1 MRYSRVFPK
10 LKEVRLLFANYFFF
24 AKNTFFIMDYVR
36 NYFSFA
42 WVVRW
47 SVEVGRLDVGGIGLC
62 SDKFVFAKSFKIV

>member
-10 LKEVRLLFANYFFF
+10 LKEVKLLFTNYFFRQ
-24 AKNTFFIMDYVR
+24 KYSFIIDYVR

-47 SVEVGRLDVGGIGLC
+47 SVGVGRLDVGGIGLC
-62 SDKFVFAKSFKIV
+62 SDKSVFVKSLKTI